1 MKQAKKNWLIF
12 TPGSLQYCSQNYCTV
27 VPEMTVF
34 LFAEITAFLF
44 PVYTDLPLPAWF
56 GAAFDQNT
64 MAVFNRQPDLK
75 RITFL
80 KIGTRHAG

>member
-44 PVYTDLPLPAWF
+44 PVYRRGIMMRCWGDGILWIRWRMMHQHIHL
-56 GAAFDQNT
+56 T
-64 MAVFNRQPDLK
+64 MQCGIILF
-75 RITFL
+75 
-80 KIGTRHAG
+80 

>member
-12 TPGSLQYCSQNYCTV
+12 TPGSLQYCSLNYCTV

-44 PVYTDLPLPAWF
+44 PVYSLSNSLE
-56 GAAFDQNT
+56 
-64 MAVFNRQPDLK
+64 
-75 RITFL
+75 FL
-80 KIGTRHAG
+80 KIIDCA

>member
-1 MKQAKKNWLIF
+1 MKQTEENWFIF

-44 PVYTDLPLPAWF
+44 PVYRYLLSSA
-56 GAAFDQNT
+56 
-64 MAVFNRQPDLK
+64 LK
-75 RITFL
+75 TGPGSLAKINLIATFRATRSASNSR
-80 KIGTRHAG
+80 IGTI

>member
-44 PVYTDLPLPAWF
+44 PVYKYFKIYPHPCKT
-56 GAAFDQNT
+56 
-64 MAVFNRQPDLK
+64 
-75 RITFL
+75 TFL
-80 KIGTRHAG
+80 DNRENHATQSSLGVRS

>member
-1 MKQAKKNWLIF
+1 VGILICEKVGKVIF
-12 TPGSLQYCSQNYCTV
+12 HSHAESEPP
-27 VPEMTVF
+27 VPE
-34 LFAEITAFLF
+34 
-44 PVYTDLPLPAWF
+44 WF

-75 RITFL
+75 LITFF

>member
-1 MKQAKKNWLIF
+1 MKIKEENWFIF

-44 PVYTDLPLPAWF
+44 PVYNCYQVLYFISIMFTMSQDVHPAC
-56 GAAFDQNT
+56 
-64 MAVFNRQPDLK
+64 R
-75 RITFL
+75 
-80 KIGTRHAG
+80 

>member
-75 RITFL
+75 LITFL
-80 KIGTRHAG
+80 KMPTRHAE

>member
-27 VPEMTVF
+27 VPKMTVF

-44 PVYTDLPLPAWF
+44 PVYNKSSYIEFIAGS
-56 GAAFDQNT
+56 GAV
-64 MAVFNRQPDLK
+64 AV
-75 RITFL
+75 
-80 KIGTRHAG
+80 

>member
-27 VPEMTVF
+27 VPKMTVF

-44 PVYTDLPLPAWF
+44 PVYTRRIIKELVNNKYLF
-56 GAAFDQNT
+56 ISLFL
-64 MAVFNRQPDLK
+64 FNLLDSN
-75 RITFL
+75 FL
-80 KIGTRHAG
+80 

>member
-1 MKQAKKNWLIF
+1 MKIKEENWFIF

-44 PVYTDLPLPAWF
+44 PVYINVD
-56 GAAFDQNT
+56 
-64 MAVFNRQPDLK
+64 K
-75 RITFL
+75 EE
-80 KIGTRHAG
+80 

>member
-44 PVYTDLPLPAWF
+44 PVYTAIQ
-56 GAAFDQNT
+56 AAKFPE
-64 MAVFNRQPDLK
+64 VFHMS
-75 RITFL
+75 
-80 KIGTRHAG
+80 RHVIAFTCQFSVFRKSCCFHND

>member
-44 PVYTDLPLPAWF
+44 PVYKRLGCNPLVVLS
-56 GAAFDQNT
+56 
-64 MAVFNRQPDLK
+64 VFQ
-75 RITFL
+75 TV
-80 KIGTRHAG
+80 

>member
-75 RITFL
+75 LITYL
-80 KIGTRHAG
+80 KMRTRHAG